1 MAFNAVIERRL
12 AAASAS
18 RGMTLIEIMVVIA
31 IIGMVMTAVTVGV
44 VPQLKKS
51 RINTTSMQLKTIE
64 GALTTYSLDSDLPNS
79 LDVLAT
85 GAGALLKPKQL
96 KDAWNVE
103 FVYTYPSQ
111 DSEREYDLCS
121 NGPDKRSGT
130 DDDICNYKE

>member
-1 MAFNAVIERRL
+1 MGIKAGLERRMTV
-12 AAASAS
+12 AAAS

-64 GALTTYSLDSDLPNS
+64 GALTTWSLDADLPNS
-79 LDVLAT
+79 LDALAT
-85 GAGALLKPKQL
+85 GSGALLKPKQL

-111 DSEREYDLCS
+111 DNDREYDLCS
-121 NGPDKRSGT
+121 NGPDKRAGT